1 MARAVVDL
9 LQKEPNLRGPWR
21 EGKISKEEL
30 RHKDLEIRVVLGVQ
44 TWGYESDKLPATI
57 LPGTEHGQ
65 TISVHRCKIK
75 PRETMLQPPKVRI
88 ISGLVSELAPSRV
101 KPLGDAWFLEA
112 HAGRR
117 SGVINQG
124 GSDQFLENTLH
135 NGLKAQTWQGTQSKR
150 DIGLRRHENVP
161 RFTSEVHLSHVSSLF
176 WMSRMHLLLTELKR
190 MIFIREP
197 QLILA
202 SKAHRGWPFGVA
214 TSTYP
219 WTLLT
224 TGIKNDIIK

>member
-1 MARAVVDL
+1 MARTVVDL

-44 TWGYESDKLPATI
+44 TWGYESDKVGTDELTKCRGLITSFAAGSTLPATI

-75 PRETMLQPPKVRI
+75 PRETMLQPPKARI

-112 HAGRR
+112 HAGCR
-117 SGVINQG
+117 
-124 GSDQFLENTLH
+124 
-135 NGLKAQTWQGTQSKR
+135 
-150 DIGLRRHENVP
+150 
-161 RFTSEVHLSHVSSLF
+161 
-176 WMSRMHLLLTELKR
+176 
-190 MIFIREP
+190 
-197 QLILA
+197 
-202 SKAHRGWPFGVA
+202 
-214 TSTYP
+214 
-219 WTLLT
+219 
-224 TGIKNDIIK
+224 